1 MKPWRRAETD
11 RLHACRVFDL
21 DRIRFEPPEGGDG
34 RWYYVIDAPHWVNV
48 IPVTD
53 DGDVLMVRQFRFG
66 IAQPTLEIPGGMCDG
81 DEAPAVAAARE
92 LLEETGYRA
101 GTIQEIGWVHPNPP
115 IQNNRCY
122 TYLARDLEFDGS
134 ANPDSDERIE
144 VVKVPLDQVPPMLVD
159 GTITHA
165 LVLAAFQM
173 FEVRRPQ
180 LDLTH
185 GDSVHGDA

>member
-1 MKPWRRAETD
+1 MKPWRRTETE
-11 RLHACRVFDL
+11 RIHSCRIFDL
-21 DRIRFEPPEGGDG
+21 DRIRYEPPQGGEAN
-34 RWYYVIDAPHWVNV
+34 WYYVIDAPDWINV

-81 DEAPAVAAARE
+81 GEDPAVAAARE
-92 LLEETGYRA
+92 LLEETGYSA
-101 GTIQEIGWVHPNPP
+101 GSVEEIGWVHPNPP

-122 TYLARDLEFDGS
+122 TYLARDLVFDGG
-134 ANPDSDERIE
+134 AQPDSDEQIE
-144 VVKVPLDQVPPMLVD
+144 LVKVPLSEVPRMLVD

-173 FEVRRPQ
+173 FHVRRPQ
-180 LDLTH
+180 LDLPS
-185 GDSVHGDA
+185 GS